1 VTDRPLRILMLA
13 PTPFFADRGCHVRI
27 YEEARALRQRGHD
40 VRLVTY
46 HLGRDMADI
55 PAWRIPAVPW
65 YRKLAAGPSWHK
77 PYLDLLLLWTAWRA
91 CRSFRPHLLHAHL
104 HEGAFVGLILRRLL
118 GLPLLFDYQ
127 GSLTGEMG
135 DHGFL
140 RPASPLGRCFRWLE
154 EFLNRSPDMII
165 TSSGAAAVELVD
177 RWQLPPERVTPLIDG
192 VDIGQFRPMDGA
204 EVRRRFGIADHER
217 LVVYLGVLNRYQGV
231 HLLLQAAQR
240 LQARDIRFLVMG
252 YPTEEYEAMARE
264 MGLGESVIF
273 TGRVDYGQVPQLLAA
288 GDIAVS
294 PKLSATE
301 ANGKLFNYLACGLPT
316 VAFDTPVNREI
327 MGDAG
332 VYAPL
337 GDVAALADALGAL
350 ADNDERRRQ
359 LADASRRKA
368 VEEHSWESRGARLE
382 AIYAALLGKERG

>member
-1 VTDRPLRILMLA
+1 MD
-13 PTPFFADRGCHVRI
+13 G
-27 YEEARALRQRGHD
+27 
-40 VRLVTY
+40 
-46 HLGRDMADI
+46 I
-55 PAWRIPAVPW
+55 PAWRIPTVPW
-65 YRKLAAGPSWHK
+65 YRKLTAGPSWHK

-104 HEGAFVGLILRRLL
+104 HEGAFVGLILRLLL

-140 RPASPLGRCFRWLE
+140 RPGSMLGRCFGWLE
-154 EFLNRSPDMII
+154 GILNRSPDLVI
-165 TSSGAAAVELVD
+165 TSSGAAAVELVQ
-177 RWQLPPERVTPLIDG
+177 RWQLPPERVVPLMDG
-192 VDIGQFRPMDGA
+192 VDIEEFCPLDGA
-204 EVRRRFGIADHER
+204 EVRRRFGIADHQR

-231 HLLLQAAQR
+231 HLLLQAAHWLRGQ
-240 LQARDIRFLVMG
+240 DIRFLVMG

-264 MGLGESVIF
+264 MGMGDRVIF

-316 VAFDTPVNREI
+316 VVFDTPTNREI

-332 VYAPL
+332 VYVPL
-337 GDVAALADALGAL
+337 GDVAALADALGSL
-350 ADNDERRRQ
+350 AGDDERRRQ

-368 VEEHSWESRGARLE
+368 VDEHSWENRGAQLE
-382 AIYAALLGKERG
+382 AVYAGLLGKGRG